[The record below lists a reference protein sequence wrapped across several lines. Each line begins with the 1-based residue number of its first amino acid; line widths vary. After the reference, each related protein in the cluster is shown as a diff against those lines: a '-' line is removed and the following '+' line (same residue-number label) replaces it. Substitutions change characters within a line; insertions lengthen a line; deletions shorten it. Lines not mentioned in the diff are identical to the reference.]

1 LVVVATILAAAAAR
15 LVKENSHIVKEFH
28 KEFCIN
34 HCFLPASHCEEN
46 VYTAPE
52 FGAVSD

>member
-1 LVVVATILAAAAAR
+1 MVVVATILAATAAK

-34 HCFLPASHCEEN
+34 HGFLPASHCEEN
-46 VYTAPE
+46 VYMAPE